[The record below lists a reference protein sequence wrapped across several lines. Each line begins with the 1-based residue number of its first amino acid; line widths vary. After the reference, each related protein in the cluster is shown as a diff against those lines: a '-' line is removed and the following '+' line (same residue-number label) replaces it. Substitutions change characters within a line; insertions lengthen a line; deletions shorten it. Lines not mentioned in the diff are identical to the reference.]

1 MNQYLALFLCLAL
14 AALCGLTGFCI
25 AWELC
30 RIKVEQLQ
38 RQNVALWRALNDR
51 IHINSK

>member
-1 MNQYLALFLCLAL
+1 MNQDLAPFLCLAL

-38 RQNVALWRALNDR
+38 RQNAALWRALNEKV
-51 IHINSK
+51 HINAK